1 MQTTNSPI
9 IRSSRKLKFP
19 LKKNTFEYTAWQQGS
34 VICGLDEVGRG
45 CLAGPVVAGAVIL
58 PCNTRYRLL
67 KDSKLLDEQK
77 RLLAYKWIVKN
88 CWFGLGIINPRLIDK
103 HNIWQAN
110 ILAMKRALIQLLSVY
125 PGTPLSIVTD
135 AVPIELA
142 DTNFS
147 SIPLHYF
154 PQAERKS
161 ISVAAA
167 SILAKVTRDNLMR
180 RIDPLFPGYYLNEH
194 KGYSTQKHKESLR
207 EKSRTIIHRNSF
219 LTWLDRDSDHQQSL
233 LPPVGDSPQE

>member
-1 MQTTNSPI
+1 MQTTNSTL
-9 IRSSRKLKFP
+9 IRTSRKLKFP
-19 LKKNTFEYTAWQQGS
+19 LKKNTFEYAAWQQGS

-58 PCNTRYRLL
+58 PCNSRYRLL
-67 KDSKLLDEQK
+67 KDSKLLDEPD
-77 RLLAYKWIVKN
+77 RILAHKWIIKN

-110 ILAMKRALIQLLSVY
+110 ILAMKRALIQLLTVY
-125 PGTPLSIVTD
+125 PATPQAIITD
-135 AVPIELA
+135 AVPLELA
-142 DTNFS
+142 DTNFND
-147 SIPLHYF
+147 IPLHYF
-154 PQAERKS
+154 AQAERKS

-180 RIDPLFPGYYLNEH
+180 RMNPIFPGYFLNEH

-219 LTWLDRDSDHQQSL
+219 LTWMEAIADEQQSL
-233 LPPVGDSPQE
+233 FSLNPPK